1 MKRIFFVMLTTAAVF
16 ATPAPAQFIPEPP
29 GLNPIPA
36 PQPPPPEP
44 PIINGPIEQGPPPG
58 VAPQKQLNTF
68 HDRTLRCTE
77 QGTNAGLRGR
87 GLSTYTRRC
96 LNAQ

>member
-1 MKRIFFVMLTTAAVF
+1 MKRIVCAMFVVGALLE
-16 ATPAPAQFIPEPP
+16 TPALAQFVPEPP

-68 HDRTLRCTE
+68 QDRTTRCSE
-77 QGTNAGLRGR
+77 QGANSGLRGR
-87 GLSTYTRRC
+87 RLSSYTRRC
-96 LNAQ
+96 FNAQ